1 MKLPKSSKL
10 ITLPKNYDMQ
20 RDGITQSMISNFFCR
35 QHFVYAVNRWY
46 DSSREISSFGFGSLV
61 HDMLERI
68 YKNGCGEPIMND
80 VIDTW
85 IDVYDFGVKE
95 SAQTELIRAKAY
107 VLLTEYIKHYKED
120 FTQKK
125 FTNIE
130 NTFEVMFRG
139 YKLRGKIDGRYKIKS
154 SNWIMENKT
163 KGKID
168 EQELLLMLSFD
179 FQNLFYITA
188 DEIRTRETI
197 KGVLYNIIRNPQSK
211 LLKKERLHTYQE
223 RLRKEVQKNPE
234 HYFLRFEIAYTEEDK
249 RYFKY
254 ELANLLWEIDQF
266 LKDKLPTYKNRLLC
280 HGAWRCEFLN
290 ACGNGTMAGYSK
302 KKRLFEELEK

>member
-20 RDGITQSMISNFFCR
+20 KDGITQSMISDFFCR
-35 QHFVYAVNRWY
+35 QHFVYSVNRWY

-61 HDMLERI
+61 HEMLDKLYNHNNTSDKMLE
-68 YKNGCGEPIMND
+68 Y
-80 VIDTW
+80 W
-85 IDVYDFGVKE
+85 IDRHDFRIEYSKE
-95 SAQTELIRAKAY
+95 IELIKAKAC
-107 VLLTEYIKHYKED
+107 VLLTEYKRYYESD
-120 FTQKK
+120 FNEKK

-130 NTFEVMFRG
+130 NTFDVNFRG

-154 SNWIMENKT
+154 SNWLMEHKT
-163 KGKID
+163 KGRID

-188 DEIRTRETI
+188 DEIRTGESI
-197 KGVLYNIIRNPQSK
+197 KGVLYNIIRNPGSK
-211 LLKKERLHTYQE
+211 LLKGERLHTYQE
-223 RLRKEVQKNPE
+223 RLRKEVQKNPG

-266 LKDKLPTYKNRLLC
+266 LKGKLLIYKNRLLC

-302 KKRLFEELEK
+302 KRKLFEELE